1 MAQCT
6 NRKELLR
13 CSNIALNEI
22 QTYPFNEKGLLIMK
36 HKKVSQLLAASLSFL
51 MIAMLCVSSVAMEPS
66 MRIGSVTVH
75 SSLFAKMAS
84 ESPEKD
90 LITQSNIVK
99 ATDEMIQF
107 EEKTV
112 LDVQHLDDGSSLTSY
127 RKDVATILPS
137 EFPTSISPCADGS
150 INQDSWDSSNTVRAY
165 TTIYYDIVKDS
176 GDRSYYKL
184 TKVTG
189 KYYCN
194 NSATKIT
201 SQTLRIGQTGW
212 TSNGYREQT
221 KDFDIPA
228 SQKDWT
234 KYPDSSWAGVLVDAT
249 NRVGCYYVVNIA
261 AKTGKTWY
269 VEISNNIR

>member
-1 MAQCT
+1 
-6 NRKELLR
+6 
-13 CSNIALNEI
+13 
-22 QTYPFNEKGLLIMK
+22 
-36 HKKVSQLLAASLSFL
+36 
-51 MIAMLCVSSVAMEPS
+51 

-150 INQDSWDSSNTVRAY
+150 INKILGTQATPYEHILQFIMILLKTPAIVR
-165 TTIYYDIVKDS
+165 I
-176 GDRSYYKL
+176 
-184 TKVTG
+184 
-189 KYYCN
+189 
-194 NSATKIT
+194 
-201 SQTLRIGQTGW
+201 
-212 TSNGYREQT
+212 
-221 KDFDIPA
+221 
-228 SQKDWT
+228 
-234 KYPDSSWAGVLVDAT
+234 
-249 NRVGCYYVVNIA
+249 
-261 AKTGKTWY
+261 
-269 VEISNNIR
+269 IS

>member
-1 MAQCT
+1 MKMGGSSSPLIYRSLRFRDKRSPFRYIIVEIAAQLVYSLFQ
-6 NRKELLR
+6 E
-13 CSNIALNEI
+13 SS
-22 QTYPFNEKGLLIMK
+22 FNE
-36 HKKVSQLLAASLSFL
+36 
-51 MIAMLCVSSVAMEPS
+51 
-66 MRIGSVTVH
+66 
-75 SSLFAKMAS
+75 
-84 ESPEKD
+84 
-90 LITQSNIVK
+90 
-99 ATDEMIQF
+99 
-107 EEKTV
+107 
-112 LDVQHLDDGSSLTSY
+112 DVQHLDDGSSLTSY

-212 TSNGYREQT
+212 TSNGYRE
-221 KDFDIPA
+221 
-228 SQKDWT
+228 
-234 KYPDSSWAGVLVDAT
+234 
-249 NRVGCYYVVNIA
+249 
-261 AKTGKTWY
+261 
-269 VEISNNIR
+269 

>member
-22 QTYPFNEKGLLIMK
+22 QTYP
-36 HKKVSQLLAASLSFL
+36 
-51 MIAMLCVSSVAMEPS
+51 
-66 MRIGSVTVH
+66 
-75 SSLFAKMAS
+75 
-84 ESPEKD
+84 
-90 LITQSNIVK
+90 
-99 ATDEMIQF
+99 
-107 EEKTV
+107 
-112 LDVQHLDDGSSLTSY
+112 
-127 RKDVATILPS
+127 
-137 EFPTSISPCADGS
+137 
-150 INQDSWDSSNTVRAY
+150 Y

-228 SQKDWT
+228 SQKNWT

-249 NRVGCYYVVNIA
+249 NHVGCYYVVNIA
-261 AKTGKTWY
+261 AKTGKDL
-269 VEISNNIR
+269 VC

>member
-6 NRKELLR
+6 NRKELLQ

-22 QTYPFNEKGLLIMK
+22 QTYQLI
-36 HKKVSQLLAASLSFL
+36 
-51 MIAMLCVSSVAMEPS
+51 
-66 MRIGSVTVH
+66 
-75 SSLFAKMAS
+75 
-84 ESPEKD
+84 
-90 LITQSNIVK
+90 
-99 ATDEMIQF
+99 
-107 EEKTV
+107 
-112 LDVQHLDDGSSLTSY
+112 
-127 RKDVATILPS
+127 RKDCL
-137 EFPTSISPCADGS
+137 
-150 INQDSWDSSNTVRAY
+150 
-165 TTIYYDIVKDS
+165 
-176 GDRSYYKL
+176 
-184 TKVTG
+184 
-189 KYYCN
+189 
-194 NSATKIT
+194 
-201 SQTLRIGQTGW
+201 W

>member
-1 MAQCT
+1 MAST
-6 NRKELLR
+6 NSNQDRPELNRTSQHRRIGKWL
-13 CSNIALNEI
+13 SA
-22 QTYPFNEKGLLIMK
+22 PAG
-36 HKKVSQLLAASLSFL
+36 QLLSGKDAGNT
-51 MIAMLCVSSVAMEPS
+51 IA
-66 MRIGSVTVH
+66 
-75 SSLFAKMAS
+75 
-84 ESPEKD
+84 
-90 LITQSNIVK
+90 
-99 ATDEMIQF
+99 IQGH
-107 EEKTV
+107 
-112 LDVQHLDDGSSLTSY
+112 VQHLDDGSSLTSY

>member
-112 LDVQHLDDGSSLTSY
+112 LD
-127 RKDVATILPS
+127 
-137 EFPTSISPCADGS
+137 
-150 INQDSWDSSNTVRAY
+150 
-165 TTIYYDIVKDS
+165 
-176 GDRSYYKL
+176 
-184 TKVTG
+184 
-189 KYYCN
+189 
-194 NSATKIT
+194 
-201 SQTLRIGQTGW
+201 
-212 TSNGYREQT
+212 
-221 KDFDIPA
+221 
-228 SQKDWT
+228 
-234 KYPDSSWAGVLVDAT
+234 AT

>member
-1 MAQCT
+1 
-6 NRKELLR
+6 
-13 CSNIALNEI
+13 
-22 QTYPFNEKGLLIMK
+22 
-36 HKKVSQLLAASLSFL
+36 
-51 MIAMLCVSSVAMEPS
+51 

-112 LDVQHLDDGSSLTSY
+112 LD
-127 RKDVATILPS
+127 
-137 EFPTSISPCADGS
+137 
-150 INQDSWDSSNTVRAY
+150 
-165 TTIYYDIVKDS
+165 
-176 GDRSYYKL
+176 
-184 TKVTG
+184 
-189 KYYCN
+189 
-194 NSATKIT
+194 
-201 SQTLRIGQTGW
+201 
-212 TSNGYREQT
+212 
-221 KDFDIPA
+221 
-228 SQKDWT
+228 
-234 KYPDSSWAGVLVDAT
+234 AT

>member
-1 MAQCT
+1 M
-6 NRKELLR
+6 K
-13 CSNIALNEI
+13 I
-22 QTYPFNEKGLLIMK
+22 QVK
-36 HKKVSQLLAASLSFL
+36 Q
-51 MIAMLCVSSVAMEPS
+51 
-66 MRIGSVTVH
+66 
-75 SSLFAKMAS
+75 FAKKKIEALVKKDMQEWPPGCAGWMYQPKRPYV
-84 ESPEKD
+84 PEKH
-90 LITQSNIVK
+90 LQ
-99 ATDEMIQF
+99 
-107 EEKTV
+107 EK
-112 LDVQHLDDGSSLTSY
+112 
-127 RKDVATILPS
+127 RK
-137 EFPTSISPCADGS
+137 
-150 INQDSWDSSNTVRAY
+150 Y

>member
-6 NRKELLR
+6 NRKELLQ

-22 QTYPFNEKGLLIMK
+22 QTYQFNKKGLL
-36 HKKVSQLLAASLSFL
+36 
-51 MIAMLCVSSVAMEPS
+51 
-66 MRIGSVTVH
+66 
-75 SSLFAKMAS
+75 
-84 ESPEKD
+84 
-90 LITQSNIVK
+90 
-99 ATDEMIQF
+99 
-107 EEKTV
+107 
-112 LDVQHLDDGSSLTSY
+112 
-127 RKDVATILPS
+127 
-137 EFPTSISPCADGS
+137 
-150 INQDSWDSSNTVRAY
+150 
-165 TTIYYDIVKDS
+165 
-176 GDRSYYKL
+176 
-184 TKVTG
+184 
-189 KYYCN
+189 
-194 NSATKIT
+194 
-201 SQTLRIGQTGW
+201 W

>member
-90 LITQSNIVK
+90 LITQSNIVGTQ
-99 ATDEMIQF
+99 ATPYEHILQFIMILL
-107 EEKTV
+107 KTPAIV
-112 LDVQHLDDGSSLTSY
+112 
-127 RKDVATILPS
+127 RI
-137 EFPTSISPCADGS
+137 IS
-150 INQDSWDSSNTVRAY
+150 
-165 TTIYYDIVKDS
+165 
-176 GDRSYYKL
+176 
-184 TKVTG
+184 
-189 KYYCN
+189 
-194 NSATKIT
+194 
-201 SQTLRIGQTGW
+201 
-212 TSNGYREQT
+212 
-221 KDFDIPA
+221 
-228 SQKDWT
+228 
-234 KYPDSSWAGVLVDAT
+234 
-249 NRVGCYYVVNIA
+249 
-261 AKTGKTWY
+261 
-269 VEISNNIR
+269 